1 MNSFAPLGMGALVRA
16 AEGTLATA
24 HPSMGDLAFD
34 GVVGQSPAI
43 KSTIDH
49 IRSLAE
55 QRPRHVLLVGGP
67 GTGKALF
74 ARALHAAG
82 PNAHRPFVSID
93 CAGASARYLETE
105 LFGYESN
112 SFDGATSRKLGLLE
126 LARGGTL
133 LLENVELLPARLQP
147 KLMHALAKHGARRV
161 GGRNLF
167 PATAT
172 VIASTSRPL
181 EALVED
187 GVFRED
193 LFFTLNAPR
202 ISLPNL
208 ADRGGDVVLLAQRF
222 LDEAA
227 REQGLPPMSLTV
239 EAHAALLEH
248 EWPGN
253 VRELRAVMRRA
264 AELCTGPNVGPE
276 LLHLGAAQSGGTH
289 EAEPASSP
297 TVDAP
302 RALAEIEKAAI
313 RDSLERS
320 GRDEV
325 VAATELEI
333 PVHVLLQKMREH
345 GL

>member
-1 MNSFAPLGMGALVRA
+1 MNSFEPIGAGALVRA
-16 AEGTLATA
+16 AEGTLAA
-24 HPSMGDLAFD
+24 AQASMHDLAFG
-34 GVVGQSPAI
+34 GVVGHSPAI

-49 IRSLAE
+49 VRTLAE

-93 CAGASARYLETE
+93 CAGATARYLETE
-105 LFGYESN
+105 LFGYESG
-112 SFDGATSRKLGLLE
+112 SFEGATARKLGLLE

-133 LLENVELLPARLQP
+133 LLENVERLPTRLQP

-181 EALVED
+181 EGLVAD

-202 ISLPNL
+202 ISLPSL
-208 ADRGGDVVLLAQRF
+208 AERGGDVVLIAQRF

-264 AELCTGPNVGPE
+264 AERCVGHAVGPE
-276 LLHLGAAQSGGTH
+276 LLQLGASSNGDQSGG
-289 EAEPASSP
+289 AETAA
-297 TVDAP
+297 TLNGIP
-302 RALAEIEKAAI
+302 RTLADIEKAAI
-313 RDSLERS
+313 RESLKRS
-320 GRDEV
+320 GQDER
-325 VAATELEI
+325 VAAAELEI
-333 PVHVLLQKMREH
+333 PLDVLRGKMAEH